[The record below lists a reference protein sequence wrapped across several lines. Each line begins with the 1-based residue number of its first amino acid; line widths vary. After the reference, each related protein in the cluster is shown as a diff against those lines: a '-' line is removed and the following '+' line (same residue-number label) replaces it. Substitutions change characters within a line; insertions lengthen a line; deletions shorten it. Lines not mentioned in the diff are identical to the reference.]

1 MINSLLAIK
10 WDVSP
15 YIFSIGGLQ
24 LRWYGVLFVSGF
36 IFGYWLFAKFYK
48 REGLP
53 SKLLDPMLYMLL
65 ICALVGARLGHV
77 FFYDWAY
84 YKEHLGEILKVWHG
98 GLASHGGAIAILFGI
113 WWYAHKYGKKYNID
127 YVWICDRLAL
137 AIPFAGMAI
146 RLGNLMNSEIYGYET
161 SVPWGFIFL
170 RDGQSVPHHPTQL
183 YEALSYL
190 LIGLL
195 LLWIY
200 YRVPAGK
207 ANLHEATR
215 KNTVSAM
222 DRSAQVSGETI
233 KKGPYRGFLFGLFLV
248 LLFGARFLIEFCK
261 LPQEGY
267 DAMAAAGGRLLNNGQ
282 LLSIPFVIAGMLF
295 IFFSYRVKKPLLRT
309 ED

>member
-15 YIFSIGGLQ
+15 YIFSIGSVQ

-36 IFGYWLFAKFYK
+36 IFGYWLFSKFYK

-77 FFYDWAY
+77 FFYEPEY
-84 YKEHLGEILKVWHG
+84 YLANPSEILKVWHG
-98 GLASHGGAIAILFGI
+98 GLASHGGAIAILLGV

-127 YVWICDRLAL
+127 YVWILDRLAL

-146 RLGNLMNSEIYGYET
+146 RLGNLMNSEIYGFET
-161 SVPWGFIFL
+161 SLPWGFIFVNDPKG
-170 RDGQSVPHHPTQL
+170 DGAPHHPTQI

-190 LIGLL
+190 FIGLL

-200 YRVPAGK
+200 FRQKDNKK
-207 ANLHEATR
+207 A
-215 KNTVSAM
+215 
-222 DRSAQVSGETI
+222 
-233 KKGPYRGFLFGLFLV
+233 PYRGFLFGVFLT

-261 LPQEGY
+261 MPQDGL
-267 DAMAAAGGRLLNNGQ
+267 DATKAAAGRLLNNGQ
-282 LLSIPFVIAGMLF
+282 LLSIPFVVAGLIFIIA
-295 IFFSYRVKKPLLRT
+295 SYRFKKPMLR
-309 ED
+309 EE

>member
-15 YIFSIGGLQ
+15 YIFSIGGVQ

-36 IFGYWLFAKFYK
+36 IFGYWLFSKFYK

-77 FFYDWAY
+77 FFYDWDF
-84 YKEHLGEILKVWHG
+84 YKNNIGEIFKVWHG

-146 RLGNLMNSEIYGYET
+146 RLGNLMNSEIYGFET
-161 SVPWGFIFL
+161 SLPWGFIFVNDPNG
-170 RDGQSVPHHPTQL
+170 DGAPHHPTQI

-190 LIGLL
+190 LIGLV

-200 YRVPAGK
+200 FRHKDNKK
-207 ANLHEATR
+207 A
-215 KNTVSAM
+215 
-222 DRSAQVSGETI
+222 
-233 KKGPYRGFLFGLFLV
+233 PYRGFLFGLFLV

-261 LPQEGY
+261 LPQEGS
-267 DAMAAAGGRLLNNGQ
+267 DAAATAAAAAAGGERLLNNGQ
-282 LLSIPFVIAGMLF
+282 LLSIPFVVAGLLF
-295 IFFSYRVKKPLLRT
+295 IIFSYKFTKPMLREEQPNAT
-309 ED
+309 KTTGR

>member
-1 MINSLLAIK
+1 MTLASIFNILAVK

-15 YIFSIGGLQ
+15 YIFSIGGFQ

-36 IFGYWLFAKFYK
+36 IFGYWLFSKFYK

-77 FFYDWAY
+77 FFYEWDY
-84 YKEHLGEILKVWHG
+84 YKNNLGEILKVWHG

-113 WWYAHKYGKKYNID
+113 WWYARKYGKKYNID

-161 SVPWGFIFL
+161 SVPWGFIFV

-190 LIGLL
+190 LIGLIL
-195 LLWIY
+195 NWIY
-200 YRVPAGK
+200 RRHKDSKK
-207 ANLHEATR
+207 A
-215 KNTVSAM
+215 
-222 DRSAQVSGETI
+222 
-233 KKGPYRGFLFGLFLV
+233 PYRGFLFGLFLV
-248 LLFGARFLIEFCK
+248 LLFGARFLFEFCK
-261 LPQEGY
+261 LPQDGS
-267 DAMAAAGGRLLNNGQ
+267 DAVAAAGGRLLNNGQ
-282 LLSIPFVIAGMLF
+282 LLSIPFVVAGLLF
-295 IFFSYRVKKPLLRT
+295 IIFSYRFKKPMLREELPNAT
-309 ED
+309 KTTGR